1 MICFRQNSILEQNFK
16 TGAHMHP
23 TKIGIALVFSLSFI
37 LTSCWPTDSG
47 SNNCSFAET
56 DNEWVYTTS
65 SHYEDGTSESDV
77 KVTVT
82 DTGAIAHYKSKRSGS
97 MSFEMRCYNSYPGS
111 QNTLPDEEHPQTETW
126 QNFVTTYYCKN
137 GIYYGESDEFINFK
151 DENSQYKSRKQ
162 LFDKHMES
170 CKAAGKYY
178 GAGPFF

>member
-1 MICFRQNSILEQNFK
+1 
-16 TGAHMHP
+16 MHP

-56 DNEWVYTTS
+56 DNEWIYTTS
-65 SHYEDGTSESDV
+65 SHYEDGYTESDV

-82 DTGAIAHYKSKRSGS
+82 DTGAVEHYKSVKHGS
-97 MSFEMRCYNSYPGS
+97 TLHTDCYSNMPSIMG
-111 QNTLPDEEHPQTETW
+111 TEDNPRTA
-126 QNFVTTYYCKN
+126 TTDKFTDTFYCKN
-137 GIYYGESDEFINFK
+137 GAFYSESDYFINFK